1 MSNAP
6 PAHIRAAPTHPDP
19 YPYYARLVAERPVSR
34 EGADGPWVVAGA
46 EAVRSVLTNS
56 DCLTRP
62 VGRVVPDSMIGTPVG
77 DIYGALVRLNDG
89 PMHCAIKPDITGTM
103 DGLDL
108 AATAVAI
115 RRQTDALA
123 ALIKPEQDGA
133 SLTKF
138 IYALPAETIS
148 PLVGVPRDATANVAR
163 WIGEYGAA
171 SAAAATGVPAL
182 TPEIAAAGQTASRQ
196 LLDLFASLAEQT
208 KPADATL
215 LARMLIAAETTGRFS
230 REAAGIN
237 ALGLLIQ
244 GFAATAALT
253 GNAILTLGRESDVRA
268 AVMADRKRVRDLVE
282 EVSRCDPTAH
292 STPRFVAR
300 DGIVAG
306 QPMRK
311 DDFIIVVLAAAS
323 RDPVLNPDPNRFDL
337 NRKNRRYLGFG
348 AGAHACAGPALATLI
363 AETAV
368 NVVLD
373 RGGLPERL
381 TQAVTYLP
389 SAHVR
394 MPVFG
399 A

>member
-1 MSNAP
+1 MNNAP
-6 PAHIRAAPTHPDP
+6 PPHVRAAPTHPDP
-19 YPYYARLVAERPVSR
+19 YPYYARLAVEQPVSR
-34 EGADGPWVVAGA
+34 EGDDGAWVVAGA
-46 EAVRSVLTNS
+46 EAVRSVLTNA

-62 VGRVVPDSMIGTPVG
+62 AGRVVPDSMIGTPVG

-89 PMHCAIKPDITGTM
+89 PMHCAMKPSVKGTM

-115 RRQTDALA
+115 RRQTEALA
-123 ALIKPEQDGA
+123 ALVKPEQDPA

-138 IYALPAETIS
+138 IYALPVETIS
-148 PLVGVPRDATANVAR
+148 PLVGIPPDATADVAR

-171 SAAAATGVPAL
+171 SVAAATGIPAL
-182 TPEIAAAGQTASRQ
+182 TPEIAAAGQAASRH
-196 LLDLFASLAEQT
+196 LLALFAALAEQS
-208 KPADATL
+208 KPGDATL
-215 LARMLIAAETTGRFS
+215 LARMLAAAETTGRFS

-244 GFAATAALT
+244 GFAATAAVT
-253 GNAILTLGRESDVRA
+253 GNALLTLRRENDVRA
-268 AVMADRKRVRDLVE
+268 AVTDDRTRVRDLLE

-300 DGIVAG
+300 DGVVAG

-323 RDPVLNPDPNRFDL
+323 RDPVLNPEPNRFDL
-337 NRKNRRYLGFG
+337 NRKNRRYLAFG
-348 AGAHACAGPALATLI
+348 DGAHACAGAALATLI
-363 AETAV
+363 AESAV

-373 RGGLPERL
+373 RGGSLERL
-381 TQAVTYLP
+381 TQAVTYIP

>member
-19 YPYYARLVAERPVSR
+19 YPYYARLAVEQPVSR
-34 EGADGPWVVAGA
+34 EGDDGPWVVAGA
-46 EAVRSVLTNS
+46 EAVRSVLTNCE
-56 DCLTRP
+56 CLTRP
-62 VGRVVPDSMIGTPVG
+62 AGHIVPDSMVGTPVG
-77 DIYGALVRLNDG
+77 EIYGALVRLNDG
-89 PMHCAIKPDITGTM
+89 PIHCAIKPNITGTL

-108 AATAVAI
+108 EATSVAI
-115 RRQTDALA
+115 RRQTEALA
-123 ALIKPEQDGA
+123 ASIKPEQDPA
-133 SLTKF
+133 CLTKF
-138 IYALPAETIS
+138 IYALPVETIS
-148 PLVGVPRDATANVAR
+148 PLVGIPREAAADVAR

-182 TPEIAAAGQTASRQ
+182 TAEIAAAGQRASRQ
-196 LLDLFASLAEQT
+196 LLDLFANLAEQT
-208 KPADATL
+208 KRADATL
-215 LARMLIAAETTGRFS
+215 LARMLAAAETTGRFS

-244 GFAATAALT
+244 GFAATSALI
-253 GNAILTLGRESDVRA
+253 GNALLTLGRQSDVRA
-268 AVMADRKRVRDLVE
+268 AVMADRKRVRDLLE
-282 EVSRCDPTAH
+282 EVLRCDPVAH

-300 DGIVAG
+300 DGVVAG
-306 QPMRK
+306 HPMRK

-323 RDPVLNPDPNRFDL
+323 RDAALNPDPNRFDL
-337 NRKNRRYLGFG
+337 NRKNRRYLAFG

-363 AETAV
+363 AEIAV

-373 RGGLPERL
+373 RGGAPERL
-381 TQAVTYLP
+381 TKAVTYHP

-399 A
+399 G